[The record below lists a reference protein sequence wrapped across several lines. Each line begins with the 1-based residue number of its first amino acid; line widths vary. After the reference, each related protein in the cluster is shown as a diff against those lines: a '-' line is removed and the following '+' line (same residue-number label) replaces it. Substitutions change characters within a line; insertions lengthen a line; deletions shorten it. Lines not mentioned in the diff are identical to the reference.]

1 MKQVPDSLLAFQHM
15 FPDDDACA
23 AWLIEM
29 RWPDGFVCPACGH
42 EKGWALRRKAHTF
55 ECAGCRRQT
64 SVTAGTIL
72 HASKLP
78 LTVWFWAA
86 YLMATH
92 SNGISAL
99 QLQKQLGIGSYR
111 SAWLLAHKL
120 RASMVDPERNS
131 LSGLVEIDEASLPF
145 RTKRR
150 SSHRRARTQPR
161 RQDAHR
167 RRHRTRGRKHPRPP
181 AAGRN
186 LLLRRRRP
194 RTLRRNR
201 PPIPTPSR
209 KPTAGPATLR
219 SPPIA
224 TMSMSS
230 GKTAAHLVLPWI
242 HQVFSNLKGWARGVY
257 HGLRRKH
264 LQAYLDEFVFRFNRR
279 KTRHAAFR
287 SLFRLATNA
296 KPLTYSMLI
305 EPGAMCISGT
315 YFRADDG
322 VSSDAL
328 SFGRSVDMRYFGQEH
343 TVTVS
348 IDDTAMDLATILSD
362 FHAAHERALHLQP
375 YRYPRRIRHV
385 SPDRDCLGAAA
396 PGQSDRRRGPIC
408 RGGAKR
414 AAAGRLRRRRDAMK
428 PISASVTHF
437 PRASR
442 RRALWSSKSHRP
454 PRSFIQANGCGSTNW
469 ASSTSGRPATV
480 RPRRPV

>member
-131 LSGLVEIDEASLPF
+131 LSGLVEIDEASL
-145 RTKRR
+145 R
-150 SSHRRARTQPR
+150 SSHRRA
-161 RQDAHR
+161 DAATTAR
-167 RRHRTRGRKHPRPP
+167 CSSSAPSNSRKHPRPP

-201 PPIPTPSR
+201 RRSR
-209 KPTAGPATLR
+209 RHRENLRLVRLRCGPRR
-219 SPPIA
+219 SPQCPC
-224 TMSMSS
+224 
-230 GKTAAHLVLPWI
+230 
-242 HQVFSNLKGWARGVY
+242 
-257 HGLRRKH
+257 RRE
-264 LQAYLDEFVFRFNRR
+264 DRR
-279 KTRHAAFR
+279 SPRPAVDPP
-287 SLFRLATNA
+287 SL
-296 KPLTYSMLI
+296 
-305 EPGAMCISGT
+305 
-315 YFRADDG
+315 
-322 VSSDAL
+322 
-328 SFGRSVDMRYFGQEH
+328 
-343 TVTVS
+343 
-348 IDDTAMDLATILSD
+348 
-362 FHAAHERALHLQP
+362 LQP
-375 YRYPRRIRHV
+375 QRMGARRL
-385 SPDRDCLGAAA
+385 P
-396 PGQSDRRRGPIC
+396 
-408 RGGAKR
+408 R
-414 AAAGRLRRRRDAMK
+414 AASQASAGL
-428 PISASVTHF
+428 
-437 PRASR
+437 SR
-442 RRALWSSKSHRP
+442 
-454 PRSFIQANGCGSTNW
+454 
-469 ASSTSGRPATV
+469 
-480 RPRRPV
+480 

>member
-120 RASMVDPERNS
+120 RASMVDPERNP

-145 RTKRR
+145 RTKDDPPTGGQGR
-150 SSHRRARTQPR
+150 SHDGKMLIVGAIELGDGNIPGRLRLAEISSYGAADLGHFVETAADP
-161 RQDAHR
+161 DAI
-167 RRHRTRGRKHPRPP
+167 
-181 AAGRN
+181 A
-186 LLLRRRRP
+186 
-194 RTLRRNR
+194 
-201 PPIPTPSR
+201 

-230 GKTAAHLVLPWI
+230 GRPPLTSSCRGSTKSSPTSKDGREASTTGCVASICRPISMSSSFASTAAKPATLL
-242 HQVFSNLKGWARGVY
+242 SARSSAGCES
-257 HGLRRKH
+257 RM
-264 LQAYLDEFVFRFNRR
+264 A
-279 KTRHAAFR
+279 
-287 SLFRLATNA
+287 
-296 KPLTYSMLI
+296 LI
-305 EPGAMCISGT
+305 AGA
-315 YFRADDG
+315 
-322 VSSDAL
+322 
-328 SFGRSVDMRYFGQEH
+328 
-343 TVTVS
+343 
-348 IDDTAMDLATILSD
+348 
-362 FHAAHERALHLQP
+362 
-375 YRYPRRIRHV
+375 
-385 SPDRDCLGAAA
+385 
-396 PGQSDRRRGPIC
+396 
-408 RGGAKR
+408 
-414 AAAGRLRRRRDAMK
+414 
-428 PISASVTHF
+428 
-437 PRASR
+437 
-442 RRALWSSKSHRP
+442 
-454 PRSFIQANGCGSTNW
+454 SFIEFRQRW
-469 ASSTSGRPATV
+469 R
-480 RPRRPV
+480 

>member
-120 RASMVDPERNS
+120 RASMVDPERNP

-145 RTKRR
+145 RTKDDPPTGGQGR
-150 SSHRRARTQPR
+150 SH
-161 RQDAHR
+161 DGKMLIVGG
-167 RRHRTRGRKHPRPP
+167 TRGRKHPRPP

-201 PPIPTPSR
+201 RRSR
-209 KPTAGPATLR
+209 R
-219 SPPIA
+219 
-224 TMSMSS
+224 
-230 GKTAAHLVLPWI
+230 H
-242 HQVFSNLKGWARGVY
+242 R
-257 HGLRRKH
+257 
-264 LQAYLDEFVFRFNRR
+264 ENRR
-279 KTRHAAFR
+279 LVRLRCGPRR
-287 SLFRLATNA
+287 SRPGRP
-296 KPLTYSMLI
+296 PLTC
-305 EPGAMCISGT
+305 PA
-315 YFRADDG
+315 
-322 VSSDAL
+322 
-328 SFGRSVDMRYFGQEH
+328 VDPP
-343 TVTVS
+343 S
-348 IDDTAMDLATILSD
+348 L
-362 FHAAHERALHLQP
+362 LQP
-375 YRYPRRIRHV
+375 QRMGARRL
-385 SPDRDCLGAAA
+385 P
-396 PGQSDRRRGPIC
+396 
-408 RGGAKR
+408 R
-414 AAAGRLRRRRDAMK
+414 AASQASAGL
-428 PISASVTHF
+428 
-437 PRASR
+437 SR
-442 RRALWSSKSHRP
+442 
-454 PRSFIQANGCGSTNW
+454 
-469 ASSTSGRPATV
+469 
-480 RPRRPV
+480 

>member
-23 AWLIEM
+23 AWLMEM

-120 RASMVDPERNS
+120 RASMVDPERNP

-145 RTKRR
+145 RTKDDPPTGGQGR
-150 SSHRRARTQPR
+150 SHDGKMLIVGAIELGDGNIQGRLRLAEISSYGAADLGHFVETAADP
-161 RQDAHR
+161 DAIAKTDGWSGYAAVPAD
-167 RRHRTRGRKHPRPP
+167 RHNVHVV
-181 AAGRN
+181 
-186 LLLRRRRP
+186 
-194 RTLRRNR
+194 
-201 PPIPTPSR
+201 
-209 KPTAGPATLR
+209 
-219 SPPIA
+219 
-224 TMSMSS
+224 

-287 SLFRLATNA
+287 SLFRLAS
-296 KPLTYSMLI
+296 PCGS
-305 EPGAMCISGT
+305 SGP
-315 YFRADDG
+315 
-322 VSSDAL
+322 
-328 SFGRSVDMRYFGQEH
+328 
-343 TVTVS
+343 TVG
-348 IDDTAMDLATILSD
+348 
-362 FHAAHERALHLQP
+362 LQP
-375 YRYPRRIRHV
+375 PGRRWRGLCRARRLGTPRIVVTGLRRQ
-385 SPDRDCLGAAA
+385 AAA
-396 PGQSDRRRGPIC
+396 SAIVPLRLQEDVD
-408 RGGAKR
+408 
-414 AAAGRLRRRRDAMK
+414 AGRL
-428 PISASVTHF
+428 
-437 PRASR
+437 
-442 RRALWSSKSHRP
+442 
-454 PRSFIQANGCGSTNW
+454 QAGLSL
-469 ASSTSGRPATV
+469 S
-480 RPRRPV
+480 RPRKKRRERYRGHGR